1 MGTETTSSVSSENE
15 AEDQECCYSIDNYRL
30 ALESSF
36 KKKHFVQGLESLE
49 IDRYV
54 ITIEDQ

>member
-15 AEDQECCYSIDNYRL
+15 AEDEECCYSIDNYRL

-54 ITIEDQ
+54 